1 MTKSPQSASR
11 APWIA
16 IGLCLLAA
24 MLEGFDIAS
33 MGVAAPRMV
42 PDMGLTPGQAGTAF
56 SASPF
61 GLFVGALMAGPFA
74 DRLGRKPVLLAS
86 VLVFGAFSLATAW
99 AWNLDVLLLIRFLC
113 GVGLGGAMPMLLAMS
128 SELAG
133 EKRKALTVGLV
144 TAGMPLGGA
153 LVGLLARSDAAQAD
167 WRLIFIVGGLAPV
180 VLALLLFFLLP
191 ETKAKSAE
199 DVLTGDSLH
208 ALFGRERLATT
219 VSLWLS
225 FAAIALVLHLFL
237 NWLPILL
244 GQRGVVPRDTAGI
257 MTLFNIG
264 GAMGGL
270 FAGWAIDRLGARR
283 PFLGIFL
290 LLMLVLI
297 VLAGLTGTAQLA
309 LLAFAAGF
317 LIMAGQ
323 FGLYALAPQH
333 YGEKVR
339 GVGVGAAVSAGRLGS
354 VFGPLVAG
362 VLLGSG
368 ATSGDVVMSTVPI
381 VAVAGLAALALT
393 VWGRK
398 S

>member
-1 MTKSPQSASR
+1 MTKSPPLSLKG
-11 APWIA
+11 PWIA

-61 GLFVGALMAGPFA
+61 GLFIGALMAGPFA

-86 VLVFGAFSLATAW
+86 VLVFGLFSLATAW
-99 AWNLDVLLLIRFLC
+99 APNLDVLLVIRFLC

-167 WRLIFIVGGLAPV
+167 WRLIFIAGGVAPI
-180 VLALLLFFLLP
+180 VLAVLLFFLLP
-191 ETKAKSAE
+191 ETKAKSAD
-199 DVLTGDSLH
+199 DVLSGDSLH

-219 VSLWLS
+219 ASLWLS

-244 GQRGVVPRDTAGI
+244 GQRGVVPKDTAGI

-309 LLAFAAGF
+309 LFAFVAGF

-393 VWGRK
+393 VWGK
-398 S
+398 KA

>member
-1 MTKSPQSASR
+1 MTKSS

-33 MGVAAPRMV
+33 MGVAAPKML
-42 PDMGLTPGQAGTAF
+42 PDLGLSKADAGLAF

-74 DRLGRKPVLLAS
+74 DRLGRKPVLLIS
-86 VLVFGAFSLATAW
+86 VLVFGVFSLATAW
-99 AWNLDVLLLIRFLC
+99 ALNLDTLLIIRFLC

-144 TAGMPLGGA
+144 TAGLPLGGA
-153 LVGLLARSDAAQAD
+153 LVGLLARSDAAQTD
-167 WRLIFIVGGLAPV
+167 WRLIFIAGGVAPIGLAV
-180 VLALLLFFLLP
+180 LLFFLLP
-191 ETKAKSAE
+191 ETKAKSAD
-199 DVLTGDSLH
+199 DVLTGESLH

-219 VSLWLS
+219 LSLWIS

-244 GQRGVVPRDTAGI
+244 GQRGVAPKDTAGI

-264 GAMGGL
+264 GALGGL
-270 FAGWAIDRLGARR
+270 FAGWAIDRIGARR

-297 VLAGLTGTAQLA
+297 VLAGLTGLEALA
-309 LLAFAAGF
+309 LFAFAAGF

-362 VLLGSG
+362 TLLTGG
-368 ATSGDVVMSTVPI
+368 ATSGDVVMATVPI

-398 S
+398 A

>member
-1 MTKSPQSASR
+1 MTKSS

-33 MGVAAPRMV
+33 MGVAAPKML
-42 PDMGLTPGQAGTAF
+42 PDLGLSKADAGLAF

-74 DRLGRKPVLLAS
+74 DRLGRKPVLLIS
-86 VLVFGAFSLATAW
+86 VLVFGVFSLATAW
-99 AWNLDVLLLIRFLC
+99 ALNLDTLLIIRFLC

-144 TAGMPLGGA
+144 TAGLPLGGA
-153 LVGLLARSDAAQAD
+153 LVGLLARSDAAQTD
-167 WRLIFIVGGLAPV
+167 WRLIFIAGGVAPIGLAV
-180 VLALLLFFLLP
+180 LLFFLLP
-191 ETKAKSAE
+191 ETKAKSAD
-199 DVLTGDSLH
+199 DVLTGESLH

-219 VSLWLS
+219 LSLWIS

-244 GQRGVVPRDTAGI
+244 GQRDVAPKDTAGI

-264 GAMGGL
+264 GALGGL
-270 FAGWAIDRLGARR
+270 FAGWAIDRMGARR

-297 VLAGLTGTAQLA
+297 VLAGLTELEALA
-309 LLAFAAGF
+309 LFAFAAGF

-333 YGEKVR
+333 YSEKVR

-362 VLLGSG
+362 TLLTGG

-393 VWGRK
+393 VWGQK
-398 S
+398 A

>member
-1 MTKSPQSASR
+1 MTKSPT
-11 APWIA
+11 PWIA

-61 GLFVGALMAGPFA
+61 GLFIGALMAGPFA

-86 VLVFGAFSLATAW
+86 VLVFGLFSLATAW
-99 AWNLDVLLLIRFLC
+99 APNLDVLLVIRFLC

-153 LVGLLARSDAAQAD
+153 VVGLLARSDAAQAD
-167 WRLIFIVGGLAPV
+167 WRLIFIAGGVAPI
-180 VLALLLFFLLP
+180 VLAVLLFFLLP
-191 ETKAKSAE
+191 ETKAKSAD
-199 DVLTGDSLH
+199 DVLSGDSLH

-219 VSLWLS
+219 ASLWLS

-244 GQRGVVPRDTAGI
+244 GQRGVVPKDTAGI

-309 LLAFAAGF
+309 LFAFAAGF

-393 VWGRK
+393 VWGK
-398 S
+398 KA

>member
-1 MTKSPQSASR
+1 MTKSPTLQSSG
-11 APWIA
+11 PWIA

-33 MGVAAPRMV
+33 MGVAAPNMM
-42 PDMGLTPGQAGTAF
+42 PDLGLSKEQAGTAF

-61 GLFVGALMAGPFA
+61 GLFIGALMAGPFA

-86 VLVFGAFSLATAW
+86 VIIYGLFSLATAW
-99 AWNLDVLLLIRFLC
+99 APDLNALLVIRFLC

-167 WRLIFIVGGLAPV
+167 WRLIFIVGGAAPV
-180 VLALLLFFLLP
+180 ALAALLFFFLP
-191 ETKAKSAE
+191 ETKAKSAD
-199 DVLTGDSLH
+199 DVLSGDSLH
-208 ALFGRERLATT
+208 ALFGRGNRLATA
-219 VSLWLS
+219 SLWLS

-237 NWLPILL
+237 NWLPSILKEL
-244 GQRGVVPRDTAGI
+244 GVAPKDGAGI
-257 MTLFNIG
+257 SALFNLG

-270 FAGWAIDRLGARR
+270 FAGWALDRMGARR

-290 LLMLVLI
+290 LLMVTLFAMSGVS
-297 VLAGLTGTAQLA
+297 GTPMLA
-309 LLAFAAGF
+309 LFGFAAGF

-323 FGLYALAPQH
+323 FGLYALAPQL
-333 YGEKVR
+333 YSEKVR

-362 VLLGSG
+362 MLLQAG
-368 ATSGDVVMSTVPI
+368 ATSGDVVMATVPI

-393 VWGRK
+393 VWTKRA
-398 S
+398 

>member
-1 MTKSPQSASR
+1 MTKSPR
-11 APWIA
+11 PWIA

-33 MGVAAPRMV
+33 MGVAGPNMV
-42 PDMGLTPGQAGTAF
+42 PDLGLSKEQAGTAF

-61 GLFVGALMAGPFA
+61 GLFIGALLAGPFA

-86 VLVFGAFSLATAW
+86 VIVFGLFSLATAW
-99 AWNLDVLLLIRFLC
+99 AADLNMLLLIRFLC
-113 GVGLGGAMPMLLAMS
+113 GLGLGGAMPMLLAMS

-133 EKRKALTVGLV
+133 EKRKALIVGLV
-144 TAGMPLGGA
+144 TAGLPLGGA
-153 LVGLLARSDAAQAD
+153 LVGLLARTDAAQAD
-167 WRLIFIVGGLAPV
+167 WRLIFVVGGAAPIALA
-180 VLALLLFFLLP
+180 VLLVFLLP

-219 VSLWLS
+219 FSLWIS

-244 GQRGVVPRDTAGI
+244 GQRGVAPKDTAGI
-257 MTLFNIG
+257 MTLFNFG
-264 GAMGGL
+264 GALGGL
-270 FAGWAIDRLGARR
+270 FAGWAIDRMGARR

-297 VLAGLTGTAQLA
+297 VLAGLTGLEALA
-309 LLAFAAGF
+309 LFGFAAGF

-333 YGEKVR
+333 YGAKVR

-362 VLLGSG
+362 ALLTGG

-398 S
+398 A

>member
-1 MTKSPQSASR
+1 MTKPSAPS
-11 APWIA
+11 IA

-42 PDMGLTPGQAGTAF
+42 PDFGLSPGEAGAAF
-56 SASPF
+56 SASPL

-86 VLVFGAFSLATAW
+86 VMVFGVFSIVTAW
-99 AWNLDVLLLIRFLC
+99 APNLDVLLLVRFLC

-128 SELAG
+128 AELAG
-133 EKRKALTVGLV
+133 EKRKAFTVGLV
-144 TAGMPLGGA
+144 TAGLPLGGA
-153 LVGLLARSDAAQAD
+153 LVGLLARTDAAQAD
-167 WRLIFIVGGLAPV
+167 WRLIFIVGGVAPLILAAV
-180 VLALLLFFLLP
+180 LFFLLP

-208 ALFGRERLATT
+208 ALFSRERLATT
-219 VSLWLS
+219 ASLWIS

-237 NWLPILL
+237 NWLPLLL
-244 GQRGVVPRDTAGI
+244 GQRGVAPKDTAGI

-264 GAMGGL
+264 GALGGL
-270 FAGWAIDRLGARR
+270 FAGWAIDRMGPRR
-283 PFLGIFL
+283 PFMGIFL
-290 LLMLVLI
+290 ILMLVLI
-297 VLAGLTGTAQLA
+297 VLSGLTGTATLA
-309 LLAFAAGF
+309 MMAFAAGF

-333 YGEKVR
+333 YGDKVR

-362 VLLGSG
+362 ALLGSG

-381 VAVAGLAALALT
+381 VAVAGLAALSLA

-398 S
+398 

>member
-1 MTKSPQSASR
+1 MTKSS

-33 MGVAAPRMV
+33 MGVAAPKML
-42 PDMGLTPGQAGTAF
+42 PDLGLSRGEAGLAF

-61 GLFVGALMAGPFA
+61 GLFIGALMAGPFA

-86 VLVFGAFSLATAW
+86 VVVFGLFSLATAW
-99 AWNLDVLLLIRFLC
+99 VPNLDVLLLVRFLC

-133 EKRKALTVGLV
+133 EKRKAVTVGLV

-153 LVGLLARSDAAQAD
+153 LVSLLARGEAAQAD
-167 WRLIFIVGGLAPV
+167 WRLIFLVGGAAPIALA
-180 VLALLLFFLLP
+180 VLLTLFLP
-191 ETKAKSAE
+191 ETKAKSAD

-219 VSLWLS
+219 ASLWIS
-225 FAAIALVLHLFL
+225 FAAIGLVLHLLL
-237 NWLPILL
+237 NWLPSLL
-244 GQRGVVPRDTAGI
+244 NSRGLAGPDIGGI
-257 MTLFNIG
+257 MILFNVG
-264 GAMGGL
+264 GALGGL
-270 FAGWAIDRLGARR
+270 FSGWAIDRMGAKR
-283 PFLGIFL
+283 PFLAIFTI
-290 LLMLVLI
+290 LMAVLFAM
-297 VLAGLTGTAQLA
+297 AGLSGVPAMA
-309 LLAFAAGF
+309 LFGFAAGF

-354 VFGPLVAG
+354 VFGPIVG
-362 VLLGSG
+362 GTLLSLG
-368 ATSGDVVMSTVPI
+368 ASSGDVVMSTVPI
-381 VAVAGLAALALT
+381 VAVGGFAALALT

-398 S
+398 Q

>member
-1 MTKSPQSASR
+1 MTKSPK
-11 APWIA
+11 PWIA

-61 GLFVGALMAGPFA
+61 GLFIGALMAGPFA

-86 VLVFGAFSLATAW
+86 VLVFGLFSLATAW
-99 AWNLDVLLLIRFLC
+99 APNLDVLLVIRFLC

-167 WRLIFIVGGLAPV
+167 WRLIFIAGGVAPI
-180 VLALLLFFLLP
+180 VLAVLLFFLLP
-191 ETKAKSAE
+191 ETKAKSAD
-199 DVLTGDSLH
+199 DVLSGDSLH

-219 VSLWLS
+219 ASLWLS

-244 GQRGVVPRDTAGI
+244 GQRGVVPKDTAGI

-309 LLAFAAGF
+309 LFAFAAGF

-362 VLLGSG
+362 LLLGSG

-393 VWGRK
+393 VWGK
-398 S
+398 KA

>member
-1 MTKSPQSASR
+1 MTKSQT
-11 APWIA
+11 PWIA

-33 MGVAAPRMV
+33 MGVAAPTMM
-42 PDMGLTPGQAGTAF
+42 PDLGLSREEAGAAF
-56 SASPF
+56 SAGPL

-74 DRLGRKPVLLAS
+74 DRLGRKPVLLVS
-86 VLVFGAFSLATAW
+86 VLVFGLFSLLTAW
-99 AWNLDVLLLIRFLC
+99 APNLDVLLLIRFLC

-144 TAGMPLGGA
+144 TAGLPLGGA
-153 LVGLLARSDAAQAD
+153 LVGLLARTDAAQAD
-167 WRLIFIVGGLAPV
+167 WRLIFIVGGAAPM
-180 VLALLLFFLLP
+180 VLALLLAFLLP
-191 ETKAKSAE
+191 ETKAKSAD
-199 DVLTGDSLH
+199 DVLTGDALH
-208 ALFGRERLATT
+208 ALFGRDRLATT
-219 VSLWLS
+219 ATLWIG

-237 NWLPILL
+237 NWLPSILKDL
-244 GQRGVVPRDTAGI
+244 GVASKDAAGI
-257 MTLFNIG
+257 SALFNLG
-264 GAMGGL
+264 GALGGL
-270 FAGWAIDRLGARR
+270 FAGWAIDRMGAQR
-283 PFLGIFL
+283 PFLIIFTI
-290 LLMLVLI
+290 LMATLFAM
-297 VLAGLTGTAQLA
+297 AGLTGTSMLA
-309 LLAFAAGF
+309 LFGFAAGF

-323 FGLYALAPQH
+323 FGLYALAPQY

-362 VLLGSG
+362 MLLQAG

-393 VWGRK
+393 KWGRR

>member
-1 MTKSPQSASR
+1 MTKPTTPAM
-11 APWIA
+11 A

-33 MGVAAPRMV
+33 MGVAGPRML
-42 PDMGLTPGQAGTAF
+42 PDLGLSPEEAGAAF
-56 SASPF
+56 SASPL

-86 VLVFGAFSLATAW
+86 VVVFGLFSIATAW
-99 AWNLDVLLLIRFLC
+99 VPNLDVLLLVRFLC

-128 SELAG
+128 AELAG
-133 EKRKALTVGLV
+133 EKRKAFTVGLV
-144 TAGMPLGGA
+144 TAGLPLGGA
-153 LVGLLARSDAAQAD
+153 LVGLLARTDAAQAD
-167 WRLIFIVGGLAPV
+167 WRLIFIVGGVAPLILA
-180 VLALLLFFLLP
+180 ALLLFLLP

-208 ALFGRERLATT
+208 ALFGRDRLATT
-219 VSLWLS
+219 ASLWIS

-244 GQRGVVPRDTAGI
+244 GQRGVAPKDTAGI

-264 GAMGGL
+264 GALGGL
-270 FAGWAIDRLGARR
+270 FAGWAIDRIGAKR

-290 LLMLVLI
+290 MLMLVLI
-297 VLAGLTGTAQLA
+297 VLSGLTGTTPLA
-309 LLAFAAGF
+309 LMAFAAGF

-362 VLLGSG
+362 MLLGSG

-398 S
+398 

>member
-1 MTKSPQSASR
+1 MTKSP

-33 MGVAAPRMV
+33 MGVAAPKLV
-42 PDMGLTPGQAGTAF
+42 PDLGLSPAEAGTAF
-56 SASPF
+56 SASPL

-86 VLVFGAFSLATAW
+86 VVIYGLFSLATAW
-99 AWNLDVLLLIRFLC
+99 AQNLDVLLVIRFLC

-153 LVGLLARSDAAQAD
+153 LVSLLARTDAAQAD
-167 WRLIFIVGGLAPV
+167 WRLIFLVGGAAPL
-180 VLALLLFFLLP
+180 VLAVLLMLFLP
-191 ETKAKSAE
+191 ETRAKSAD

-219 VSLWLS
+219 ASLWIS
-225 FAAIALVLHLFL
+225 FAAIGLVLHLLL
-237 NWLPILL
+237 NWLPTLL
-244 GQRGVVPRDTAGI
+244 GARGMAGPDI
-257 MTLFNIG
+257 GGVMILFNVG
-264 GAMGGL
+264 GALGGL
-270 FAGWAIDRLGARR
+270 TAGWAIDRMGAKR
-283 PFLGIFL
+283 PFLMIFT
-290 LLMLVLI
+290 LLMAVLFAM
-297 VLAGLTGTAQLA
+297 AGLSGVSALA
-309 LLAFAAGF
+309 LLGFAAGF

-339 GVGVGAAVSAGRLGS
+339 GVGVGAAVSSGRLGS
-354 VFGPLVAG
+354 VFGPLVGGA
-362 VLLGSG
+362 LLSLG

-381 VAVAGLAALALT
+381 VAVGGLAALALT

-398 S
+398 A

>member
-1 MTKSPQSASR
+1 MTKSPT
-11 APWIA
+11 PWVA

-42 PDMGLTPGQAGTAF
+42 PAMGLTPEQAGTAF

-61 GLFVGALMAGPFA
+61 GLFIGALMAGPFA

-86 VLVFGAFSLATAW
+86 VLVFGLFSLATAW

-144 TAGMPLGGA
+144 TAGLPLGGA

-167 WRLIFIVGGLAPV
+167 WRLIFIAGGVAP
-180 VLALLLFFLLP
+180 LALAVLLFFLLP
-191 ETKAKSAE
+191 ETRPKSAE

-219 VSLWLS
+219 ASLWLG

-244 GQRGVVPRDTAGI
+244 GQRGVAPKDTAGI

-309 LLAFAAGF
+309 LFAFAAGF

>member
-1 MTKSPQSASR
+1 MTKSS

-33 MGVAAPRMV
+33 MGVAAPKML
-42 PDMGLTPGQAGTAF
+42 PDLGLSKADAGLAF

-74 DRLGRKPVLLAS
+74 DRLGRKPVLLIS
-86 VLVFGAFSLATAW
+86 VLVFGVFSLATAW
-99 AWNLDVLLLIRFLC
+99 ALNLDTLLIIRFLC

-144 TAGMPLGGA
+144 TAGLPLGGA
-153 LVGLLARSDAAQAD
+153 LVGLLARSDAAQTD
-167 WRLIFIVGGLAPV
+167 WRLIFIAGGVAPIGLAV
-180 VLALLLFFLLP
+180 LLFFLLP
-191 ETKAKSAE
+191 ETKAKSAD
-199 DVLTGDSLH
+199 DVLTGESLH

-219 VSLWLS
+219 LSLWIS

-244 GQRGVVPRDTAGI
+244 GQRGVAPKDTAGI

-264 GAMGGL
+264 GALGGL

-297 VLAGLTGTAQLA
+297 VLAGLTGLEALA
-309 LLAFAAGF
+309 LFAFAAGF

-362 VLLGSG
+362 TLLTGG

-398 S
+398 T

>member
-1 MTKSPQSASR
+1 MTMPAAPKSSGS
-11 APWIA
+11 WIA

-33 MGVAAPRMV
+33 MGVAAPKLV
-42 PDMGLTPGQAGTAF
+42 PDLGLSPAEAGTAF
-56 SASPF
+56 IASPC
-61 GLFVGALMAGPFA
+61 GLFVGALLAGPFA
-74 DRLGRKPVLLAS
+74 DRVGRKPVLLVS
-86 VLVFGAFSLATAW
+86 VVIFGLFSLATAW
-99 AWNLDVLLLIRFLC
+99 AQNLDVLLVIRFLC

-144 TAGMPLGGA
+144 TAGLPLGGA

-167 WRLIFIVGGLAPV
+167 WRLIFLVGGAAPILLA
-180 VLALLLFFLLP
+180 VLLWLFLP

-199 DVLTGDSLH
+199 DVLSGDSLH

-219 VSLWLS
+219 ISLWLS

-244 GQRGVVPRDTAGI
+244 GQRGIAPRDTAGI

-264 GAMGGL
+264 GALGGL
-270 FAGWAIDRLGARR
+270 FAGWAIDRMGARR

-297 VLAGLTGTAQLA
+297 VLSGLTGATSLS
-309 LLAFAAGF
+309 LFAFAAGF

-362 VLLGSG
+362 ALLTGG

-393 VWGRK
+393 KWGRK
-398 S
+398 A

>member
-1 MTKSPQSASR
+1 MTKSP

-33 MGVAAPRMV
+33 MGVAAPKML
-42 PDMGLTPGQAGTAF
+42 PDLGLSKAEAGLAF
-56 SASPF
+56 SASPL
-61 GLFVGALMAGPFA
+61 GLFFGALMAGPFA

-86 VLVFGAFSLATAW
+86 VVIYGLFSLATAW
-99 AWNLDVLLLIRFLC
+99 AQNLDVLLVIRFLC
-113 GVGLGGAMPMLLAMS
+113 GLGLGGAMPMLLAMS

-153 LVGLLARSDAAQAD
+153 LVSLLARSDAAQAD
-167 WRLIFIVGGLAPV
+167 WRLIFLAGGAAPLALV
-180 VLALLLFFLLP
+180 VLLALFLP
-191 ETKAKSAE
+191 ETRAKSAD

-219 VSLWLS
+219 ASLWVS
-225 FAAIALVLHLFL
+225 FAAMGLVLHLLL
-237 NWLPILL
+237 NWLPSLL
-244 GQRGVVPRDTAGI
+244 DNRGVAGPDI
-257 MTLFNIG
+257 GGVMILFNVG
-264 GAMGGL
+264 GALGGL
-270 FAGWAIDRLGARR
+270 FAGWAIDWMGAKR
-283 PFLGIFL
+283 PFLGIFT
-290 LLMLVLI
+290 LLMAVLFAM
-297 VLAGLTGTAQLA
+297 AGVSGVSALA
-309 LLAFAAGF
+309 LFSLGAGF

-354 VFGPLVAG
+354 VFGPLVG
-362 VLLGSG
+362 GTLLSLG

-381 VAVAGLAALALT
+381 VAVGGFAALALT

-398 S
+398 A

>member
-1 MTKSPQSASR
+1 MTKSPK
-11 APWIA
+11 PWIA

-61 GLFVGALMAGPFA
+61 GLFIGALMAGPFA

-86 VLVFGAFSLATAW
+86 VLVFGLFSLATAW
-99 AWNLDVLLLIRFLC
+99 APNLDVLLVIRFLC

-144 TAGMPLGGA
+144 TAGLPLGGA

-167 WRLIFIVGGLAPV
+167 WRLIFIAGGVAPI
-180 VLALLLFFLLP
+180 VLAVLLFFLLP
-191 ETKAKSAE
+191 ETKAKSAD
-199 DVLTGDSLH
+199 DVLSGDSLH

-219 VSLWLS
+219 ASLWLS

-244 GQRGVVPRDTAGI
+244 GQRGVVPKDTAGI

-309 LLAFAAGF
+309 LFAFAAGF

-362 VLLGSG
+362 LLLGSG

-393 VWGRK
+393 VWGK
-398 S
+398 KA

>member
-1 MTKSPQSASR
+1 MTMPAAPKSSGS
-11 APWIA
+11 WIA

-33 MGVAAPRMV
+33 MGVAAPKML
-42 PDMGLTPGQAGTAF
+42 PDLGLSPGEAGTAF

-74 DRLGRKPVLLAS
+74 DRVGRKPVLL
-86 VLVFGAFSLATAW
+86 W
-99 AWNLDVLLLIRFLC
+99 
-113 GVGLGGAMPMLLAMS
+113 
-128 SELAG
+128 
-133 EKRKALTVGLV
+133 
-144 TAGMPLGGA
+144 
-153 LVGLLARSDAAQAD
+153 
-167 WRLIFIVGGLAPV
+167 
-180 VLALLLFFLLP
+180 LFLP

-199 DVLTGDSLH
+199 DVLSGVSLH

-219 VSLWLS
+219 ISLWLS

-244 GQRGVVPRDTAGI
+244 GQRGIAPRDTAGI

-264 GAMGGL
+264 GALGGL
-270 FAGWAIDRLGARR
+270 FAGWAIDRMGARR

-297 VLAGLTGTAQLA
+297 VLSGLTGATSLS
-309 LLAFAAGF
+309 LFAFAAGF

-362 VLLGSG
+362 ALLTGG

-393 VWGRK
+393 KWGRK
-398 S
+398 A